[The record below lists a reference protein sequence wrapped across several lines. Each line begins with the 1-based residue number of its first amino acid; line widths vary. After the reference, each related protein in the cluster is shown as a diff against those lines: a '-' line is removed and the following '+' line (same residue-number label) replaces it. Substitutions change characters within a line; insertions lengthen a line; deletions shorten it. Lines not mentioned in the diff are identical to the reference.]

1 MKLGSALALV
11 ALAAMT
17 PIIPASAAKNDKLAR
32 CTGKH
37 LRPAN
42 PYGTVLPTIPD
53 RGLTPTEATGT
64 GGVPRGTPAPG
75 AAPVTPSA
83 APATSPT
90 TNLFPAPSAV
100 PAPGPGPTS
109 SLGKVPAI
117 GALGSSSTA
126 SAAPTTFYASC

>member
-1 MKLGSALALV
+1 MKLGSALAFV
-11 ALAAMT
+11 AIVAMT
-17 PIIPASAAKNDKLAR
+17 PVIPVSAAKNDKLPR
-32 CTGKH
+32 CTAKH

-53 RGLTPTEATGT
+53 RGLTPTEATGA

-90 TNLFPAPSAV
+90 TNLFPAPNAA
-100 PAPGPGPTS
+100 PAPGATS

-117 GALGSSSTA
+117 GALGSSPTA

>member
-11 ALAAMT
+11 ALAATMPT
-17 PIIPASAAKNDKLAR
+17 VPATAAKNDKLPR

-53 RGLTPTEATGT
+53 RGLTPTEATST
-64 GGVPRGTPAPG
+64 GGVPRGPPAPTGTTPAPM
-75 AAPVTPSA
+75 AAPPSPTTHLVPPPSA
-83 APATSPT
+83 APP
-90 TNLFPAPSAV
+90 
-100 PAPGPGPTS
+100 PGPTS

-117 GALGSSSTA
+117 GALGPSPTA
-126 SAAPTTFYASC
+126 SAAPSTFYASC